1 MSIFKKTFHK
11 FVQKQIKLRE
21 SIFGGRDNHDD
32 NAMVYMNSKTAWV
45 RLTSSVDI
53 KSERLA
59 KLLNVSVGNE
69 LAKKFVLQSGTLHY
83 NKDKNTYALRY
94 GLGDGGGAYG
104 DSEIYSR
111 NEFGL
116 RPMPGITEVSVQ
128 SQGAYGSLRTATVNF
143 KCWTKQE
150 LDALELLYMRNGY
163 TMLLEFGW
171 SLYYDNGGKLINTPS
186 YYNILDSKLE
196 KEQIFNDLYSVAE
209 EYVDEKGT
217 VGRVEKSSGNY
228 DALFGYVK
236 NFSHKRNSFNGYD
249 CSVEIV
255 TIGEVLNSLKINYTS
270 KDTPERITNDGNISY
285 ESKKS
290 FYSSKLVGILDYIK
304 KQEKDIHAITY
315 ISRVNDGNAP
325 LYTYSDIIKFNSNT
339 NDSFQ
344 TFIRIK
350 DLVKIL
356 NEKILLSDGGG
367 KPFVKLSTRSGTKK
381 GQFPSTEQISPN
393 LCYAHYLQFSTNP
406 SVCLIKP
413 CDNKNLLP
421 EYLKYKFLNEDVS
434 FLEIDNSEYHYFQ
447 SDTYRRGVIENI
459 FVNIDFIKKCLKSSE
474 KNNTVMLDD
483 FLRTMLKGI
492 QESLGNIN
500 NFDLIVEHNTGT
512 IQIVDLK
519 YLEDDKFNIEND
531 RFVINVSGLSSIVRE
546 MSLESSIFPNQ
557 SSIINI
563 AASNL
568 KTSGETGVNT
578 MMFDTMN
585 VGLADR
591 IIPNKL
597 EPSVSKNNNNDENI
611 TQVAANIGLSSVT
624 ALRDYVSKLNS
635 NSPFIVEELPPTE
648 ALNNL
653 ISYEITLQDR
663 INGIKHYASKA
674 ILPLVLS
681 LTVEGIAG
689 IQIGQIFRLPI
700 SELPLSFQ
708 DFENSSFKTGFIVT
722 RVGSHIRGND
732 WTTTIEA
739 QTCILDVFER
749 KTSKKQKV
757 DRAII
762 FDYVSDLEAQTS
774 SGQLSE
780 QYHQQQ
786 QLIDAN
792 SGAVNLNSVQYQEQ
806 FEIIQKYIESIKLSN
821 STIDS
826 ADVTEFVTYLNS
838 LSRDEYI
845 GISEYIQKT
854 TRRTT
859 LKEYIGIEIN
869 NDVNLK
875 WKLEFIKTSGNFVA
889 TREYFVRAIP
899 K

>member
-11 FVQKQIKLRE
+11 FIQKQIKLRE
-21 SIFGGRDNHDD
+21 SVLGGRDGHSDSD
-32 NAMVYMNSKTAWV
+32 LVYMNSKTAWV

-53 KSERLA
+53 TSERLA

-69 LAKKFVLQSGTLHY
+69 LAKKFILQAGTLDY
-83 NKDKNTYALRY
+83 NKDKNSYSLRY
-94 GLGDGGGAYG
+94 GIGDGGGSYG
-104 DSEIYSR
+104 DSEIFSR

-116 RPMPGITEVSVQ
+116 RPMAGITDVSVQ

-143 KCWTKQE
+143 KCWTKQQ

-163 TMLLEFGW
+163 TLLLEFGW
-171 SLYYDNGGKLINTPS
+171 SMYYDNNKKLINTPS

-196 KEQIFNDLYSVAE
+196 KEQIFNDIYSVSE
-209 EYVDEKGT
+209 DYIGGDGT
-217 VGRVEKSSGNY
+217 VGRIEKSAGNY

-249 CSVEIV
+249 CSVDIV

-270 KDTPERITNDGNISY
+270 KDTPERITNNAGLSY
-285 ESKKS
+285 DSKKS

-304 KQEKDIHAITY
+304 KLQKDVGGIGYVATLNRNNKPIH
-315 ISRVNDGNAP
+315 P
-325 LYTYSDIIKFNSNT
+325 YSDIIKYNS

-344 TFIRIK
+344 TFIRII
-350 DLVKIL
+350 DLVRIL
-356 NEKILLSDGGG
+356 NEEILLSDGGG
-367 KPFVKLSTRSGTKK
+367 KPFVKLSTRSGAKR

-421 EYLKYKFLNEDVS
+421 EYLKYKFLKEDAS
-434 FLEIDNSEYHYFQ
+434 FSVMNADEYQYFQ
-447 SDTYRRGVIENI
+447 SDSYKRGVIENI
-459 FVNIDFIKKCLKSSE
+459 FVNIDYIKKCLKSTE
-474 KNNTVMLDD
+474 KDMTVFLDD
-483 FLRTMLKGI
+483 FLRTLLKGI

-519 YLEDDKFNIEND
+519 YLEDDQFNIEND
-531 RFVINVSGLSSIVRE
+531 RFVMNVSGLSTIVRE
-546 MSLESSIFPNQ
+546 LSLESSIFPNQ
-557 SSIINI
+557 SSIIGI

-578 MMFDTMN
+578 MMFDSLN
-585 VGLADR
+585 IGLSDR
-591 IIPNKL
+591 VISNKV
-597 EPSVSKNNNNDENI
+597 EPSYSSPVEDNI
-611 TQVAANIGLSSVT
+611 KDVAANIGLSSVT
-624 ALRDYVSKLNS
+624 ALRDYISKLNA
-635 NSPFIVEELPPTE
+635 NTPFVIEELPPIE

-653 ISYEITLQDR
+653 ILYEIALQDR
-663 INGIKHYASKA
+663 INGIKNYSSKS

-681 LTVEGIAG
+681 MTIDGISG
-689 IQIGQIFRLPI
+689 IQIGQIFRLPT

-722 RVGSHIRGND
+722 RVGSQIRGND
-732 WTTTIEA
+732 WVTNIEA
-739 QTCILDVFER
+739 QTCILDDFEN
-749 KTSKKQKV
+749 KTSKSKKV
-757 DRAII
+757 DKALI
-762 FDYVSDLEAQTS
+762 FDYVSDLDSRINNSELA
-774 SGQLSE
+774 E
-780 QYHQQQ
+780 QYQQQ
-786 QLIDAN
+786 Q
-792 SGAVNLNSVQYQEQ
+792 Q
-806 FEIIQKYIESIKLSN
+806 FEQANIGDGVLSDSSFSYQTQYGAINATVADIKNNKSTIESKYTDFLVFQLNVLSKEDYLGVSNYIKLH
-821 STIDS
+821 
-826 ADVTEFVTYLNS
+826 
-838 LSRDEYI
+838 
-845 GISEYIQKT
+845 
-854 TRRTT
+854 TRYST

-889 TREYFVRAIP
+889 SREYFVRAIP